1 MFQLIELIRRF
12 RKFSFGFHTELTL
25 DGDTASPSRN
35 VEVDLKP
42 KISNAEEHAAA
53 LARIDVLANEPELE
67 PTAARELEALAARVC
82 AYENEA
88 FPSVSLSPV
97 SRLCLWVRLRVTGR
111 L

>member
-67 PTAARELEALAARVC
+67 ALAARVC